1 MAVHHSW
8 AIAFGLLGIIFFFFF
23 IHTKHLFNI
32 FAHFCQLIF
41 SGNIISFLVGV
52 SPLPTFY
59 QIYKK
64 KSSEGFQSVP
74 YVISLLSATLWM
86 YYALLK
92 VDVLLLITINTFFCV
107 IQTIYISLYL
117 FYASN
122 KARIQT
128 LKLLLLFNVFG
139 FGTICLLT
147 FFLAKGTTRVK
158 IIGYICMAIS
168 LSVFVAPLCI
178 VRKVIRTKSVEY
190 MPFTLSFFLT
200 LGAVTWFLY
209 GLLIKDV
216 NIAMVLYMIYR
227 NPKIVQLQEPKLQEL
242 SEHIVD
248 VMKLGTMVCSEL
260 NSMVPQINAI
270 ENDQGI
276 VIEDQVVKKQTDEET
291 KQNLDAPTNV

>member
-8 AIAFGLLGIIFFFFF
+8 AIAFGLL
-23 IHTKHLFNI
+23 
-32 FAHFCQLIF
+32 
-41 SGNIISFLVGV
+41 GNIISFLVGV

-107 IQTIYISLYL
+107 VQTIYISLYL

-128 LKLLLLFNVFG
+128 LKLLLLLNVFG
-139 FGTICLLT
+139 FGMICLLT

-158 IIGYICMAIS
+158 IIGYICMAFS

-216 NIAMVLYMIYR
+216 NIALPNVLGFFFGVLQMVLYMIYR

-260 NSMVPQINAI
+260 NSMAPQINAI
-270 ENDQGI
+270 ENDQMI
-276 VIEDQVVKKQTDEET
+276 VFEDQVVKKQTDEET
-291 KQNLDAPTNV
+291 KQNLDASTNV